1 MSCLVPPAVDSLWC
15 TTTIR
20 LPRCS
25 RAETILHVWAVFKIF
40 LDSGSRRVWGRAIQF
55 SVFSSFRKGGQGG
68 FLGSAAPKSPQ
79 APHCSGS
86 CPSGSLCLV
95 LGLTAPGGSR
105 SVADPSPTAPTRG
118 CVTAVV
124 WSSAC
129 GAPSHGRWAGRPGRP
144 ASAPPSASRC
154 SLGAAPL
161 ALAAS
166 CTPTSFCTSFSLHDS
181 AQQEPS
187 AAPPALQAL
196 LYQSLQAALI
206 AFESALQAAVPPE
219 QPQQRRLP
227 VTSHPSCLCPAAR
240 ACCRQGWLAAGRPQ
254 HRLGGC

>member
-1 MSCLVPPAVDSLWC
+1 MSCLVPLAVDSLWC

-68 FLGSAAPKSPQ
+68 FLGSAAPKSPL

-129 GAPSHGRWAGRPGRP
+129 GAPSHGRWVGRPGRP

-161 ALAAS
+161 TLAAS

-181 AQQEPS
+181 APR
-187 AAPPALQAL
+187 
-196 LYQSLQAALI
+196 
-206 AFESALQAAVPPE
+206 AVPPSS
-219 QPQQRRLP
+219 PSRAGCPSPATCPGRALRRGPVACRLP
-227 VTSHPSCLCPAAR
+227 T
-240 ACCRQGWLAAGRPQ
+240 GLASR
-254 HRLGGC
+254 